1 MAKNT
6 FVKFEVAFWPEMGFL
21 AWNGFFQMNLPYFS
35 KYWKVWLAFDGWKLS
50 GLFVLFF
57 SNILTDFWSFD
68 FKLQVSHYSEPNVKI
83 VRIDKTSEPLG
94 ATVKNEPDGSTDS
107 VVVARIMRGGT
118 AEASGLLHEGK
129 FLFQCFDRFKKK
141 NAKNFNGIFKK
152 SNILTDFF

>member
-1 MAKNT
+1 M
-6 FVKFEVAFWPEMGFL
+6 
-21 AWNGFFQMNLPYFS
+21 
-35 KYWKVWLAFDGWKLS
+35 
-50 GLFVLFF
+50 
-57 SNILTDFWSFD
+57 
-68 FKLQVSHYSEPNVKI
+68 SHYSEPNVKI

-129 FLFQCFDRFKKK
+129 FLFQCFDRFLK
-141 NAKNFNGIFKK
+141 NSKNFNGIFKK